1 MTPAK
6 QKELFLLYMKDVN
19 HIDDIEPRKAIRGGK
34 LERWL
39 AVIILSCLGI
49 MTAWEMVKEILMKLK
64 F

>member
-1 MTPAK
+1 MTPAQ

-19 HIDDIEPRKAIRGGK
+19 HIDDIEPRRAFRVGK
-34 LERWL
+34 LEKWL

-49 MTAWEMVKEILMKLK
+49 MTAWELMKEIIMKLR